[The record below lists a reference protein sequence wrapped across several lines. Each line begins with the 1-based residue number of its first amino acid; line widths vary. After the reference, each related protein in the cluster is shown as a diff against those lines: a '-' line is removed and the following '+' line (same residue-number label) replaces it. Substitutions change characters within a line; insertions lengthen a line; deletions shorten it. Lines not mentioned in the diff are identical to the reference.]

1 MNKVLVS
8 LLLTL
13 GLTGVAQAAGDAEAG
28 QGKVAVCGACHGA
41 DGNSPAPNFPKLA
54 GQGERYLL
62 KQLHDIKSGARPV
75 VEMTGMLDNLSE
87 QDMADIAAYF
97 SSQKMSVGAAD
108 PKLVERGEA
117 LFRGGKLEE
126 GMPSCIGCHSP
137 NGAGLAA
144 AGFPHLG
151 GQHAQYVAKQL
162 TDFREGNRTNDG
174 DAMIMRAIAAKP
186 DILLMD
192 EPFSALDPLARASLQ
207 ETVSLIHKKLG
218 TTIVFVTH
226 DMNEAA
232 KLACRIGVMH
242 QGRLVQVD
250 TPQDIQN
257 HPADDYVRSLFG
269 AAQPENT
276 ISADKVINL
285 YRRLDADGKARVR
298 EYWAQNRMDV

>member
-62 KQLHDIKSGARPV
+62 KQLHDIKSGNRQV
-75 VEMTGMLDNLSE
+75 VEMTGMLDNLSD
-87 QDMADIAAYF
+87 QDLEDIAAYF

-108 PKLVERGEA
+108 PKLVQRGEA

-126 GMPSCIGCHSP
+126 GMPACTGCHSP
-137 NGAGLAA
+137 NGACLAA
-144 AGFPHLG
+144 AAFPHLG

-174 DAMIMRAIAAKP
+174 DSMIMRSIAAKLSNK
-186 DILLMD
+186 DI
-192 EPFSALDPLARASLQ
+192 EA
-207 ETVSLIHKKLG
+207 VSSFI
-218 TTIVFVTH
+218 
-226 DMNEAA
+226 
-232 KLACRIGVMH
+232 
-242 QGRLVQVD
+242 QGL
-250 TPQDIQN
+250 
-257 HPADDYVRSLFG
+257 H
-269 AAQPENT
+269 
-276 ISADKVINL
+276 
-285 YRRLDADGKARVR
+285 
-298 EYWAQNRMDV
+298 